1 MGTALRDRAEK
12 EIRERARVA
21 GARAR
26 EAGGR
31 FGETT
36 KETRERLGKTT
47 KDTRERLGKT
57 TKDTRQRLG
66 KTTKDA
72 RRRLGYWV
80 AGEEPAKP
88 KTRLWT
94 ALALGAGA
102 VAAFFFDP
110 VSGKRRRHIT
120 RSWISG
126 RFRGAGTR
134 TARAGRAVGAQAFG
148 TWRSVKHRGNGGEPE
163 NDITLAEKVRSEAFA
178 GIEVPSRIN
187 VNAEGGVVYLRGQV
201 KRPDQMKEIERRVRD
216 VHGVRG
222 VVNLLHLPGTPAP
235 TT

>member
-21 GARAR
+21 GTRAR
-26 EAGGR
+26 EVGGML
-31 FGETT
+31 G
-36 KETRERLGKTT
+36 ERLG
-47 KDTRERLGKT
+47 ET

-66 KTTKDA
+66 KATRET
-72 RRRLGYWV
+72 RRKVGYWV
-80 AGEEPAKP
+80 AGEEPP
-88 KTRLWT
+88 KTRTRLWT

-102 VAAFFFDP
+102 VAAFFLDP
-110 VSGKRRRHIT
+110 VSGKRRRHVT
-120 RSWISG
+120 GSWIAG
-126 RFRGAGTR
+126 RFRRAGTR
-134 TARAGRAVGAQAFG
+134 TARVGRGLGQAFG
-148 TWRSVKHRGNGGEPE
+148 TWQSVKHRGDGGEPE

-178 GIEVPSRIN
+178 GLEVPSRIN

-201 KRPDQMKEIERRVRD
+201 KRPVQMKEIERRVRD

-222 VVNLLHLPGTPAP
+222 VVNLLHLPGTPVP

>member
-26 EAGGR
+26 EVGGRLGER

-36 KETRERLGKTT
+36 KDTREQLGKTT
-47 KDTRERLGKT
+47 K
-57 TKDTRQRLG
+57 Q
-66 KTTKDA
+66 A
-72 RRRLGYWV
+72 RKKVGFWV
-80 AGEEPAKP
+80 AGEEPPKP
-88 KTRLWT
+88 RTRLWT
-94 ALALGAGA
+94 GLALGAGA
-102 VAAFFFDP
+102 VAAFFLDP
-110 VSGKRRRHIT
+110 VSGKRRRHLT
-120 RSWISG
+120 RSWIAG
-126 RFRGAGTR
+126 RFRRAGTR
-134 TARAGRAVGAQAFG
+134 TARVGRAVGAQAYG
-148 TWRSVKHRGNGGEPE
+148 TWQSVRHRGDRVEPE

-178 GIEVPSRIN
+178 GVELPSRIN
-187 VNAEGGVVYLRGQV
+187 VNSEGGVVYLRGQV
-201 KRPDQMKEIERRVRD
+201 KRPDQINEIERRVRD